1 MACCADRAGGTI
13 TVWAGELSMALRDHR
28 PTRRQVVAGLTA
40 LATAVPIPRPVLAAA
55 ERPPLRATAA
65 SRGLLY
71 GSTIATSQIVAA
83 DDFTALVR
91 RECAALVTENELKWG
106 NICDAP
112 GEYDFAPADAI
123 VDFATANGIAM
134 RGHTLLWYYKTPRW
148 FRELPDAATAEREM
162 LRHIAIVAGRYRGRM
177 RLWDVV
183 NEPFEPAHGRPDGL
197 RGAIFV
203 EKVGTHYLDL
213 AFHAARAADPIAR
226 LLLNEYGIEYDSP
239 ADDLKRRVILR
250 HLERLRRDGVPV
262 ELLGIQ
268 GHLEIGAKPFSA
280 RKLREFLAEVAGMG
294 IEMAITE
301 LDVVDAAAPGDIVR
315 RDRMVADEYR
325 RFLDVMLDDPAVRTV
340 FTWGLSDRHSWLVRR
355 ESGENTW
362 RSDGL
367 PPRPLPFDADLAPK
381 PAWTILANC
390 LAGAARR
397 G

>member
-1 MACCADRAGGTI
+1 
-13 TVWAGELSMALRDHR
+13 MALRDHD
-28 PTRRQVVAGLTA
+28 PTRRQVVAGLAAMAGFATMRQA
-40 LATAVPIPRPVLAAA
+40 LAEG
-55 ERPPLRATAA
+55 EREALQATAA

-71 GSTIATSQIVAA
+71 GSTIATDQVLAD

-123 VDFATANGIAM
+123 VDFAAANRIAM

-162 LRHIAIVAGRYRGRM
+162 LSHIATVAGRYRGRM
-177 RLWDVV
+177 VLWDVV
-183 NEPFEPAHGRPDGL
+183 NEPFEPAHGRADGL

-203 EKVGTHYLDL
+203 DKVGPHYLDL
-213 AFHAARAADPIAR
+213 AFHAARQADPTAR

-239 ADDLKRRVILR
+239 ADDTKRRVILR

-268 GHLEIGAKPFSA
+268 GHLEIGVKPFSA
-280 RKLREFLAEVAGMG
+280 KKLRAFLAEVAGMG

-325 RFLDVMLDDPAVRTV
+325 RFLDVMLDEPAVRTV

-367 PPRPLPFDADLAPK
+367 PPRPLPFDAALAPK
-381 PAWTILANC
+381 PAWTILAGC
-390 LAGAARR
+390 LAGTARH